1 MAAPRTEAEVSD
13 DNLSLDFESA
23 RLSRASRDFPN
34 PDKSSSDEGPKGTPR
49 KRPPFPWKAFFI
61 ISSLPI
67 ALAPVIVLATAA
79 EDASQGYLLN
89 RECYPNGLWSER
101 EDATWRIMDSS
112 YFFTP
117 NLSFGKM
124 TFSQVKVIDIAWDLI
139 IGRGG
144 QLLLAWVNY
153 RVFNEW
159 VLYHMELHLTSYKMY
174 TSMAFETTSLTALGV
189 LAKEF
194 LAFGKLNWRRFFRWL
209 AMLSM
214 LLSALYVLAFPTLMA
229 AMTGYITTFEA
240 YVKDTD
246 GVQVPTGEF
255 SPVEYIIRDAWRLG
269 SQSPTSPWVI
279 ASSDQIDL
287 QKMWNCQYD
296 GRRRQPG
303 SADA

>member
-1 MAAPRTEAEVSD
+1 MQQTQFMAVPTAEGESESD
-13 DNLSLDFESA
+13 KNMSFNSV
-23 RLSRASRDFPN
+23 RLSRATNEVRQGDTSTLGT
-34 PDKSSSDEGPKGTPR
+34 DEEENGAPKKPL
-49 KRPPFPWKAFFI
+49 PFPWKQFFI
-61 ISSLPI
+61 LSSLPI
-67 ALAPVIVLATAA
+67 ALAPIIMLATAA
-79 EDASQGYLLN
+79 EDASTGYLLN

-117 NLSFGKM
+117 NLSFGRM
-124 TFSQVKVIDIAWDLI
+124 TFTQVKIIDIAWDLV

-153 RVFNEW
+153 KVFNEW
-159 VLYHMELHLTSYKMY
+159 ILYHMELHLTSYKMY
-174 TSMAFETTSLTALGV
+174 TSVAFQTTTLTTLGV

-240 YVKDTD
+240 YVADTD
-246 GVQVPTGEF
+246 GVFIPSRDFE
-255 SPVEYIIRDAWRLG
+255 PVKYIIRDSYRLVG
-269 SQSPTSPWVI
+269 GERIPNPWI
-279 ASSDQIDL
+279 IPKSDVLSIQAV
-287 QKMWNCQYD
+287 QRCPY
-296 GRRRQPG
+296 
-303 SADA
+303 